1 MPVGQ
6 PALRCGLSSFTS
18 SPHIKQH
25 RKYCMYICQKQRQYS
40 QFYKMIRLCWFMLLL
55 SLFANAKVYKESG
68 ESITLECSS
77 AGCPRSIEGYTGM
90 YLYHEF
96 KELDEVLYYHS
107 MPGKA
112 DKITPRLRY
121 KGRTQTKG
129 PLKNNTITISNLT
142 VDDTGLY
149 RCVFFKFPS
158 DYVHCKVYT
167 LFVGGADMTAPD
179 HQILPA
185 GGINESGVVCK
196 PCDILQHP
204 ASGMPCAS
212 TSKKSPPLVL
222 IIIATIASSTLVTV
236 IFILLILP
244 RVKQWTSNRR
254 RRERVPQ
261 VSNDYV
267 YEVMTK
273 NGFCSLAAS
282 EQSPP
287 SPYNFA

>member
-1 MPVGQ
+1 MDLHIL
-6 PALRCGLSSFTS
+6 AISCFIS

-25 RKYCMYICQKQRQYS
+25 RKDCLHYLHVYMSETKTVHS
-40 QFYKMIRLCWFMLLL
+40 QFYKMMRLCWFILLL
-55 SLFANAKVYKESG
+55 SLFANAKDNTAVYKESG

-77 AGCPRSIEGYTGM
+77 AGCPSSIEGYTGM

-96 KELDEVLYYHS
+96 KELDEVLYFHS
-107 MPGKA
+107 KPGTA
-112 DKITPRLRY
+112 DKITPRPRY
-121 KGRTQTKG
+121 KNRTQTEG
-129 PLKNNTITISNLT
+129 PLKNHTITISNLT

-149 RCVFFKFPS
+149 RCAFIKFPG
-158 DYVHCKVYT
+158 DKVRCNVYT
-167 LFVGGADMTAPD
+167 LIVGGG
-179 HQILPA
+179 L
-185 GGINESGVVCK
+185 NESGVVCK
-196 PCDILQHP
+196 LCDVLQHP

-212 TSKKSPPLVL
+212 TSKKSQPLVL

-254 RRERVPQ
+254 RRERVPR

-273 NGFCSLAAS
+273 NGFCSLAAP
-282 EQSPP
+282 ERSPP
-287 SPYNFA
+287 SPCDLA